1 MAHDSG
7 HVGQVENAEIQSA
20 GSANEVIHATRP
32 ARALIGWMTLE
43 QAKLSLA
50 GRRLDQADRPDFAER
65 AERARLIVASR
76 PSGVNQ
82 TGLVSPAPDILSNYI
97 DGLRQNPAGAQYFNE
112 SWRVEM
118 VDLSRVCAAQPHVTI
133 DHATERMAGAD
144 PADVTSLARIS
155 LPIPAPTPLAAQF
168 YESKQAWLFSSPNP
182 NLWIAGHF
190 KAQ

>member
-1 MAHDSG
+1 MGEQPMSHDSG
-7 HVGQVENAEIQSA
+7 HVGQVEKAEIQSA

-97 DGLRQNPAGAQYFNE
+97 EGLRQNPAGAQYFNE

-133 DHATERMAGAD
+133 DHATERMAASAPKRATVQAG
-144 PADVTSLARIS
+144 PSPPSTV
-155 LPIPAPTPLAAQF
+155 PAP
-168 YESKQAWLFSSPNP
+168 
-182 NLWIAGHF
+182 
-190 KAQ
+190 